1 MSWKG
6 EFRFYLNDQ
15 GTGIGPNDTVSMRDT
30 TRIKVSVVRMGY
42 TGETEATGDIIAEEG
57 H

>member
-1 MSWKG
+1 MSWKS

-15 GTGIGPNDTVSMRDT
+15 GTGIGPNDTVSM
-30 TRIKVSVVRMGY
+30 RIKVSVVRMGY